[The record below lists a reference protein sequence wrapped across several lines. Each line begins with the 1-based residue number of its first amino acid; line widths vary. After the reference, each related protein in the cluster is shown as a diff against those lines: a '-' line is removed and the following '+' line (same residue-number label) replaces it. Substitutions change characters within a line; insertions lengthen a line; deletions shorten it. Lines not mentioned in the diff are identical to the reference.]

1 MNLSE
6 LKFQTYAPCYDR
18 WELGRYTAKDFKKLI
33 KGYCQELGH
42 SLTFRAED
50 KEGKVRQGEIIVL
63 KADGYGS
70 EYQVSYAGLVTDGVV
85 SDPIKELTRIVKMF

>member
-6 LKFQTYAPCYDR
+6 LKFRVYDHINDR
-18 WELGRYTAKDFKKLI
+18 WSPLMTRKVFVDYI
-33 KGYCQELGH
+33 KATCMLLGH
-42 SLTFRAED
+42 TRTFRSYD
-50 KEGKVRQGEIIVL
+50 KYDNARQGEIIVL